1 MYFCGFGRRLLFKP
15 VLINI
20 SCGFMQK
27 ERHFGKVYGKI
38 LDGIENGGA
47 LTFMQ
52 LDPPKYSPEACAK
65 LAKVAESSGLDAF
78 AVGGSVGAQ
87 GALLDEC
94 IKAIKENSSLPVIL
108 FPGNIATISK
118 YADAIYFMQMLNSL
132 DPYYLSG
139 AQITASYPI
148 KQLGLEVIPTSYIIV
163 EPGRAVGWIGRA
175 QLIPRSFDY
184 LAGIT
189 ALAGQYIGSH
199 LIILESGGG
208 APEPAP
214 QKMISYVKNLID
226 VPLIVAGGIRN
237 EKFAYKTVK
246 AGADIIHI
254 GTALEES
261 KGDLQKFA
269 STLKKI
275 TSAVKKA
282 GREKSKTL

>member
-1 MYFCGFGRRLLFKP
+1 MR
-15 VLINI
+15 
-20 SCGFMQK
+20 K
-27 ERHFGKVYGKI
+27 ERHFGRVYSKI
-38 LDGIENGGA
+38 LSDIERKGA

-52 LDPPKYSPEACAK
+52 LDPPKYVPEQCAK
-65 LAKVAESSGLDAF
+65 IAKAAEANGLDAF

-118 YADAIYFMQMLNSL
+118 HADAIYFMQMLNSL

-184 LAGIT
+184 LGGIT

-214 QKMISYVKNLID
+214 MKMISYVKNLID
-226 VPLIVAGGIRN
+226 VPLVVAGGIKN
-237 EKFAYKTVK
+237 EKYAYNTIK
-246 AGADIIHI
+246 AGADIIHV
-254 GTALEES
+254 GSALEAS
-261 KGDLQKFA
+261 NGNLQKFS

-275 TSAVKKA
+275 TSSVKRA
-282 GREKSKTL
+282 GKERK

>member
-1 MYFCGFGRRLLFKP
+1 MYFCCFVRHLLFKP
-15 VLINI
+15 VLINN
-20 SCGFMQK
+20 SCDFMQK
-27 ERHFGKVYGKI
+27 EGHFGKVYQKI
-38 LDGIENGGA
+38 LDGIDKSGA

-52 LDPPKYSPEACAK
+52 LDPPKYIPEQCGRIAK
-65 LAKVAESSGLDAF
+65 AAEANGLDAF

-108 FPGNIATISK
+108 FPGNIATISR

-139 AQITASYPI
+139 AQITASYPV

-163 EPGRAVGWIGRA
+163 EPGRAVGWVGRA

-184 LAGIT
+184 LGGIT

-226 VPLIVAGGIRN
+226 VPLVVAGGIRN
-237 EKFAYKTVK
+237 EKLAYKTVK
-246 AGADIIHI
+246 AGAAIIHF
-254 GTALEES
+254 GHTFGFCCHFLNSCTASIIFLT
-261 KGDLQKFA
+261 A
-269 STLKKI
+269 SGL
-275 TSAVKKA
+275 
-282 GREKSKTL
+282 